1 MLTKRKIKNKVRVT
15 FNLPA
20 QQGDESVY
28 LVGDF
33 NDWDVRATPMAFMSE
48 GYWEVRLSLRPSRE
62 YQYRYLVNGSIW
74 RNDPAPDSYVRNEF
88 GSENSVAA
96 TINESRTKRTDT

>member
-15 FNLPA
+15 FTLPA

-33 NDWDVRATPMAFMSE
+33 NDWDVRATPMAFTSE
-48 GYWEVRLSLRPSRE
+48 GCWEAKLSLRPNRE
-62 YQYRYLVNGSIW
+62 YQYRYLVNGTIW
-74 RNDPAPDSYVRNEF
+74 RNDLAADSYVLNEF

-96 TINESRTKRTDT
+96 TIIESRTKRTGT